1 VTLFVFKPADV
12 AVTLTLNVQEA
23 LAARVAPLKLT
34 VPEPAVA
41 IIVPPPHDPVSP
53 FGVET
58 TSPAGKVSVNAMLV
72 AELVESGFI
81 MVKLRI
87 VLPPTVI
94 VVGEKL
100 LLITGGSTMVKVVG
114 GPSKLKYPVPPLAA
128 IGVPKRTVPEVAVM
142 FENPVALP
150 A

>member
-41 IIVPPPHDPVSP
+41 VIVPPPHDPVSP

-72 AELVESGFI
+72 AELVELGFI
-81 MVKLRI
+81 MVKLRV

-100 LLITGGSTMVKVVG
+100 LLITGGSTTVKTEG
-114 GPSKLKYPVPPLAA
+114 ASSRLK
-128 IGVPKRTVPEVAVM
+128 
-142 FENPVALP
+142 
-150 A
+150 